1 MSIDEIREL
10 IRLVTETG
18 VAELEV
24 QRGENRV
31 RIRRGVAA
39 DEVRGQE
46 ISAPSPQAAPASS
59 TPPKPETAAAKP
71 DAGLVY
77 VKSPIVGTFYEG
89 PSPDKPPFVRIG
101 DHVTPGKTLCIIE
114 AMKLMN
120 PIEAEIAGVL
130 ESKLVQN
137 EQPVGYGELL
147 FGIRPV

>member
-10 IRLVTETG
+10 IGLVSETG

-31 RIRRGVAA
+31 RIRRTFGA
-39 DEVRGQE
+39 DEVRAQE
-46 ISAPSPQAAPASS
+46 FSVPAAAASP
-59 TPPKPETAAAKP
+59 TPTKPETPPAKP
-71 DAGLVY
+71 DEELVY
-77 VKSPIVGTFYEG
+77 AKSPIVGTFYEA
-89 PSPDKPPFVRIG
+89 PSPDKPPFVQIG
-101 DHVTPGKTLCIIE
+101 DRVTPGKVLCIIE

-120 PIEAEIAGVL
+120 PIEAEVSGVI
-130 ESKLVQN
+130 ESRLVQN